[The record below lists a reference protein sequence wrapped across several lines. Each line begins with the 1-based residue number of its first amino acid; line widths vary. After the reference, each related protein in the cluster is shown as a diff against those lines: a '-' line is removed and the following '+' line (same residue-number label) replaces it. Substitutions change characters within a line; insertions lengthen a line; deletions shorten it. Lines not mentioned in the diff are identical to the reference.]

1 MSSCVF
7 TISKVGGFPASL
19 RSLLQH
25 FTISWWFVLPPHIC
39 SNFPLLQLM
48 TVALSP
54 SLVSLWV
61 GLGSV
66 FSVMTST
73 LFGNRKQVSFPYL
86 CLFLAEE
93 AQLPSHAQCSSP
105 LSISMVFC
113 WLPSSF
119 PMSFFHWVAQKWK
132 PFTCVLPL
140 TCVCTAVLSFI
151 LAREHMI
158 LRAWSPAVELSDP
171 QQFSVVGRTESKERQ
186 TWRREKATGYL
197 NTSLSFMVLGLTSWE
212 RSPKCLN
219 EILGLCCPFASFWLR
234 YASSLE

>member
-1 MSSCVF
+1 MSSCVV

-73 LFGNRKQVSFPYL
+73 LFGNKKQVSFPYL

-105 LSISMVFC
+105 LSISIVFC
-113 WLPSSF
+113 WLPSGF

-132 PFTCVLPL
+132 QHHSQCRLMNSKQQRRIVAIDLCVHCSSEFHP
-140 TCVCTAVLSFI
+140 CKGAHDSQGMIPSSGAEWPSAVSSSFLWLEELRVRRDKRRGGKKLLGTSI
-151 LAREHMI
+151 LLCH
-158 LRAWSPAVELSDP
+158 
-171 QQFSVVGRTESKERQ
+171 
-186 TWRREKATGYL
+186 
-197 NTSLSFMVLGLTSWE
+197 SW
-212 RSPKCLN
+212 
-219 EILGLCCPFASFWLR
+219 F
-234 YASSLE
+234 